1 MTILTIILQVLVGLA
16 VAGGGLAL
24 SATAVDR
31 RTRWSVTWPLV
42 GLVAWAAWFVLVPFI
57 RGPDSL
63 PAIALTG
70 LVAYALICHSCRVV
84 AALGLQRKEPT
95 HG

>member
-1 MTILTIILQVLVGLA
+1 MTILIILQVLVGLA
-16 VAGGGLAL
+16 VAGGGLVL
-24 SATAVDR
+24 GATAVDR
-31 RTRWSVTWPLV
+31 HTPWPVSWPLV
-42 GLVAWAAWFVLVPFI
+42 GLVAWAIWFALVPFS

-63 PAIALTG
+63 PAIALVA

-84 AALGLQRKEPT
+84 AALGLQRKDPT

>member
-1 MTILTIILQVLVGLA
+1 MTYLLSLLQVLVGLA

-24 SATAVDR
+24 GATAVDR
-31 RTRWSVTWPLV
+31 RTRWSVSLPLV

-63 PAIALTG
+63 PAIALAG
-70 LVAYALICHSCRVV
+70 LVAYALIHHSCRVV
-84 AALGLQRKEPT
+84 AALGLKRKEPT